1 MPGSPRILVVD
12 DEARVAET
20 LELIFATR
28 GYDVRTANS
37 AEAAIEIVSAWRP
50 DLALVD
56 VMLPLMN
63 GIDLGIALQSNY
75 PDCRLLLLSGHPG
88 TGALLE
94 GARERGH
101 NFDILAKP
109 LHPSFILDTVSNM
122 LPSSSGP
129 AEA

>member
-1 MPGSPRILVVD
+1 MVD

-20 LELIFATR
+20 LELIFVTR
-28 GYDVRTANS
+28 GYEVRAANS
-37 AEAAIEIVSAWRP
+37 AEQAIEILAEWQP

-63 GIDLGIALQSNY
+63 GIDFGIALESIY
-75 PDCRLLLLSGHPG
+75 PACRLLLLSGHPG
-88 TGALLE
+88 TAALLDD
-94 GARERGH
+94 ARLNGH

-109 LHPSFILDTVSNM
+109 LHPSFILDTVSNL
-122 LPSSSGP
+122 LPSSGGP